1 MGKYMEIRSN
11 MSQEQSRTQ
20 GRGRFMKYN
29 ATMKYNE
36 ESILSAIDC
45 QGGDAHTHTVS
56 HWGSSQF
63 LLIWMPLKALKSK
76 VESNAVRLR
85 CCACDFDLHVYCHL
99 VRLLTHASAAN
110 VCKIDIRRHVAGPE
124 TLELSREANHKE
136 LEALVC
142 PTIMHTESFMST
154 MIGVASPR
162 AREIKV
168 QPSFLQLLPETLFG
182 NSPQGRG
189 RGVIFS

>member
-1 MGKYMEIRSN
+1 
-11 MSQEQSRTQ
+11 
-20 GRGRFMKYN
+20 
-29 ATMKYNE
+29 
-36 ESILSAIDC
+36 
-45 QGGDAHTHTVS
+45 
-56 HWGSSQF
+56 
-63 LLIWMPLKALKSK
+63 MPLKALKSK
-76 VESNAVRLR
+76 VESNAVQLR

-136 LEALVC
+136 LETLIC

-154 MIGVASPR
+154 MIGVARCGKSR

-189 RGVIFS
+189 RGVFFS

>member
-1 MGKYMEIRSN
+1 LTVRAEKR
-11 MSQEQSRTQ
+11 
-20 GRGRFMKYN
+20 
-29 ATMKYNE
+29 
-36 ESILSAIDC
+36 
-45 QGGDAHTHTVS
+45 THTVS

-154 MIGVASPR
+154 MIGVASPG
-162 AREIKV
+162 REK
-168 QPSFLQLLPETLFG
+168 
-182 NSPQGRG
+182 
-189 RGVIFS
+189 